1 MTPMRGREEEVE
13 WRRERTMRRAKAN
26 EEEEAIDELLGF

>member
-13 WRRERTMRRAKAN
+13 WRRERRMRREKAN
-26 EEEEAIDELLGF
+26 EEEEAIDEFLGF